1 VRTCSF
7 VRPDLSQRVS
17 FTCPE
22 CQTEGI
28 ANLGAAEENEE
39 VEVTCDYC
47 QRVLVLALD
56 GEDA

>member
-1 VRTCSF
+1 

-28 ANLGAAEENEE
+28 ADVGAAEESRD
-39 VEVTCDYC
+39 VEVACDYC
-47 QRVLVLALD
+47 HRVVVVALG

>member
-1 VRTCSF
+1 MLVM
-7 VRPDLSQRVS
+7 RPDLSQSVS

-22 CQTEGI
+22 CQAEGI
-28 ANLGAAEENEE
+28 TNFGATEESEQ

-47 QRVLVLALD
+47 QRVVVVELD

>member
-1 VRTCSF
+1 
-7 VRPDLSQRVS
+7 LSQRVS

-28 ANLGAAEENEE
+28 ANIGATEEGEEVEE

-47 QRVLVLALD
+47 QRLVIVALG

>member
-1 VRTCSF
+1 MRACAV

-28 ANLGAAEENEE
+28 ANIGATEESEE
-39 VEVTCDYC
+39 VEVACDYC
-47 QRVLVLALD
+47 QRVLVAL
-56 GEDA
+56 GGKDA